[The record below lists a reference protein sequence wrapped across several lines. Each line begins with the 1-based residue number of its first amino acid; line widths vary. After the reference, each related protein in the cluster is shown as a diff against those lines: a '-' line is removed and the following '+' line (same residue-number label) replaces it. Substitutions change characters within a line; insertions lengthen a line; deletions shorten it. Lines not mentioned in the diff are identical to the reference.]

1 MKTHKVINNKLNQIF
16 KTSTNLKVDNI
27 DGLWSS
33 VPSIKGTIKYTDAY
47 GYDTIC
53 SFKTES
59 RSSWRVELPK
69 ASHWNIMGNEPTTET
84 YVFIWEGGDSSSRYG
99 NREYILDSQEYPT
112 GARNFIQEFKGA
124 LMTEVMKQRKDELAS
139 CRLQR
144 IALLELVDVNSIIEE
159 YTEAIKAQ
167 RDTDD
172 VCNPFNNNFVS
183 VVTGDG
189 DIKYAY
195 DKEHWIHDDAKIPGN
210 IFMTSDDYQDISG
223 LTTDEILKL
232 WVKDGL
238 GNKSTKDIKIGL
250 RLNVG
255 DRYLVADL
263 KICRMQSHDA
273 SWDSTSGEK
282 AGAKKGF
289 AFRYSKVT
297 ASGAHTNQTAVK
309 PKTAMNTI
317 VEDIED
323 HFMNLRHRVSSVRF
337 EIQKNDESIIK
348 EEKIN
353 KLIQDLGVK
362 MPEFIDKSWF
372 RMSWDE
378 KQSNRRLGYGD
389 YNKLVNPGFR
399 SFKVSDVLHVDSSH
413 KINIQ
418 SFSDSDMIEVF
429 HSHNEVES
437 IECQAK
443 DVICYIKAMH
453 DRAKAITA
461 IRDASDAKIHA
472 LGDITI

>member
-1 MKTHKVINNKLNQIF
+1 M
-16 KTSTNLKVDNI
+16 
-27 DGLWSS
+27 
-33 VPSIKGTIKYTDAY
+33 GT
-47 GYDTIC
+47 
-53 SFKTES
+53 
-59 RSSWRVELPK
+59 
-69 ASHWNIMGNEPTTET
+69 EPTTET
-84 YVFIWEGGDSSSRYG
+84 YVFIWEGGDTSLNWGY
-99 NREYILDSQEYPT
+99 REFILDSKEYPE
-112 GARNFIQEFKGA
+112 GARTFIKEFKGA
-124 LMTEVMKQRKDELAS
+124 LMTEVMKHRKSELAS

-144 IALLELVDVNSIIEE
+144 NRLLELVDVRGIIEE
-159 YTEAIKAQ
+159 YTESLKVE
-167 RDTDD
+167 RDRDD
-172 VCNPFNNNFVS
+172 VCNPFKNNFES

-223 LTTDEILKL
+223 LTTDKILEL

-238 GNKSTKDIKIGL
+238 GDKLTKDIKLGL

-255 DRYLVADL
+255 NRYLVADL
-263 KICRMQSHDA
+263 KICRMRRHDA

-289 AFRYSKVT
+289 SFRYSKVT
-297 ASGAHTNQTAVK
+297 ASGAHTNQTAVN

-317 VEDIED
+317 VEDIRD
-323 HFMNLRHRVSSVRF
+323 HFTNLRHRVSSARF

-348 EEKIN
+348 EERIN
-353 KLIQDLGVK
+353 KVIQDLGVE
-362 MPEFIDKSWF
+362 MPEYVDKSWF
-372 RMSWDE
+372 QMSWEE
-378 KQSNRRLGYGD
+378 KKINRSLGYGD
-389 YNKLVNPGFR
+389 YNKLVNPGLR
-399 SFKVSDVLHVDSSH
+399 SFKVSDVLHVDSSAKVH
-413 KINIQ
+413 IQ
-418 SFSDSDMIEVF
+418 SLGDADIIEIY
-429 HSHNEVES
+429 HSHDDVEA

-461 IRDASDAKIHA
+461 IKDAADAKIEA